1 MADNTI
7 AFSVK
12 IDGVDREIKSL
23 KDLKQA
29 KKDATDA
36 FLAGDKE
43 AAKAIAE
50 LKDKT
55 EDLTD
60 ATQTLKGSGVEK
72 LNGSF
77 SQLSDGLKNLDLDKV
92 KTGFSGIGKAM
103 SAVPLILLVQGITF
117 LVEKFEIF
125 KIIGEAVEKLFY
137 ALTDAIG
144 LTHKAAE
151 EQSKA
156 LVAGMKEQEIAIQ
169 NRYDT
174 EIRLAKAA
182 GKVTTDLEIEKLTAV
197 EASAFSQLS
206 VLQNL
211 AEQKGKLNDE
221 EKKQYKELQDQLLK
235 ATTDKNV
242 AIIADEKAKNEE
254 VKKLNSD
261 FAKSTTSISEQL
273 RKSKLSERE
282 REIEAIKEAAA
293 IELKALDDISARV
306 VDSEIEYKRMK
317 QAEADLAQLTANRI
331 AEINSKY
338 YAEENAKHK
347 ASLEEKNRI
356 ALENEKSLNEALK
369 SLNEVVKGEKLI
381 AEEEDAKLT
390 FTRKE
395 FTQDELNNMQREKF
409 MQNELAMSNYSLQVA
424 QTTTQSLQSL
434 SDLYFIVKSKNLQK
448 GTAAELKAAEQQFK
462 INKALAITSAVIS
475 GIQGVI
481 NALSAQSVIP
491 EPFGT
496 ILKVAS
502 AVGIGIAA
510 AANVAKIASTKFN
523 PGGGAPSGGGATTAV
538 PIPAPPTINT
548 PNANTNQGTS
558 FDETGKKIGGENEKT
573 NQPVIQVKATVGV
586 DEVSSKTNR
595 VETLEKQ
602 STF

>member
-182 GKVTTDLEIEKLTAV
+182 GKVTTDLEIEKLQ
-197 EASAFSQLS
+197 QL
-206 VLQNL
+206 
-211 AEQKGKLNDE
+211 
-221 EKKQYKELQDQLLK
+221 
-235 ATTDKNV
+235 
-242 AIIADEKAKNEE
+242 
-254 VKKLNSD
+254 
-261 FAKSTTSISEQL
+261 
-273 RKSKLSERE
+273 
-282 REIEAIKEAAA
+282 
-293 IELKALDDISARV
+293 
-306 VDSEIEYKRMK
+306 
-317 QAEADLAQLTANRI
+317 
-331 AEINSKY
+331 
-338 YAEENAKHK
+338 KH
-347 ASLEEKNRI
+347 L
-356 ALENEKSLNEALK
+356 
-369 SLNEVVKGEKLI
+369 
-381 AEEEDAKLT
+381 
-390 FTRKE
+390 
-395 FTQDELNNMQREKF
+395 
-409 MQNELAMSNYSLQVA
+409 
-424 QTTTQSLQSL
+424 
-434 SDLYFIVKSKNLQK
+434 
-448 GTAAELKAAEQQFK
+448 
-462 INKALAITSAVIS
+462 
-475 GIQGVI
+475 
-481 NALSAQSVIP
+481 LSA
-491 EPFGT
+491 
-496 ILKVAS
+496 
-502 AVGIGIAA
+502 
-510 AANVAKIASTKFN
+510 N
-523 PGGGAPSGGGATTAV
+523 
-538 PIPAPPTINT
+538 
-548 PNANTNQGTS
+548 
-558 FDETGKKIGGENEKT
+558 
-573 NQPVIQVKATVGV
+573 
-586 DEVSSKTNR
+586 
-595 VETLEKQ
+595 
-602 STF
+602 